1 MVYAAC
7 AQCNSKSNYI
17 SAAELKPGALQ
28 ENVFC
33 MFFERLQT
41 IGKGSGGRLTEGCSG
56 NGRLMLKNDETIRP
70 LLLKSIYPV
79 GGATGVFDENASVTQ

>member
-17 SAAELKPGALQ
+17 SAAELKQGAL
-28 ENVFC
+28 EKHLFC

-41 IGKGSGGRLTEGCSG
+41 VGKGSGGRFTDGGSG
-56 NGRLMLKNDETIRP
+56 EVRLMLKNDETIRP

-79 GGATGVFDENASVTQ
+79 CGATGVVDESASVTQ